1 MLPCDGNIYNGI
13 LTDKYNTW
21 RLITMKKYVLKW
33 EISGIVFV
41 FLLGALLHFL
51 FEWSGES
58 RVVGLFASVNESV
71 WEHFKQGFWPMCLF
85 AAIEYKFLR
94 GHVNNFFTAKA
105 VAIYLIPII
114 TGLVF
119 YAYTAIIGE
128 EILIVDIFIF
138 LVAVIVGQL
147 ISYKILISTRLPK
160 YTNIISPV
168 LIILLALILMLFT
181 FYPPHLPIFLDGN
194 TGTYGIP

>member
-1 MLPCDGNIYNGI
+1 MLPCDGNIYNGT

-105 VAIYLIPII
+105 VAVYLIPII

-147 ISYKILISTRLPK
+147 ISYKILISARLPK